1 MTSPTEIEI
10 KLELPSA
17 KPLRIAEVPA
27 VRQTSRTV
35 RSEKLV
41 SVYFDTDRLKLGRHG
56 VTLRVRQIGRRHVQ
70 TIKTGDGLFERGEW
84 ETPIATDHPNLKAA
98 RRTPIKRL
106 LTRKARQQLHAVFET
121 RVRRRTYSLRTRT
134 ADIALAI
141 DRGEIDTGKAK
152 LPLHEIELELERG
165 DKAELFELAR
175 TLVRLTSAEL
185 AVKSKSERGYELI
198 DGSIDAVAKAENLKL
213 PRRASTS
220 DAFKLIAGSC
230 LKQVVANKPAVL
242 AKKADGIH
250 QMRVGLRRLRAA
262 LSLFRE
268 MLPAEST
275 QHIKGELRWLTGE
288 LAPARELE
296 VLLGSVV
303 APLAK
308 RGGKS
313 VGGKSVGGKAVG
325 IESLSR
331 ELRQERRAARQR
343 AADAAGS
350 ARFRDLMIDLAGWIE
365 VGAWQHAD
373 PLLRERAGEPVASSA
388 RLQLERRWKKLRKH
402 GRALATLEPQRRH
415 KLRIETKKLRYAA
428 EFFASVLAAE
438 DAPRSYKT
446 FVRAL
451 HELQDRLGELNDIAV
466 HENRSTAVAEAS
478 AARARAQP
486 HRAFAAGLVVG
497 HEEARLQTVL
507 QAAERAY
514 DSFRKVKP
522 FW

>member
-27 VRQTSRTV
+27 VRQTSRAV
-35 RSEKLV
+35 RSERLV
-41 SVYFDTDRLKLGRHG
+41 SIYFDTDRLKLGRHG
-56 VTLRVRQIGRRHVQ
+56 VTLRVRHVGRRHIQ

-84 ETPIATDHPNLKAA
+84 ETPVASDHPDLKAA
-98 RRTPIKRL
+98 RRTPIKGL

-121 RVRRRTYSLRTRT
+121 RVRRRTYSLRTKT

-141 DRGEIDTGKAK
+141 DRGEIDTGKSK

-198 DGSIDAVAKAENLKL
+198 EDSLNAVARAESLNLPK
-213 PRRASTS
+213 RASTA
-220 DAFKLIAGSC
+220 DAFRLIAGSC
-230 LKQVVANKPAVL
+230 LKQIVANKPAVC

-262 LSLFRE
+262 LSLFKE

-275 QHIKGELRWLTGE
+275 LHIKDELKWLTGE

-303 APLAK
+303 APMAK
-308 RGGKS
+308 RGGKTANGNA
-313 VGGKSVGGKAVG
+313 VDGKAAG
-325 IESLSR
+325 IASLSR
-331 ELRQERRAARQR
+331 ELRQERRSARQR
-343 AADAAGS
+343 AADAAAS
-350 ARFRDLMIDLAGWIE
+350 PRFRDLMIDLAGWIE

-373 PLLRERAGEPVASSA
+373 PLLRERASEPVATTA
-388 RLQLERRWKKLRKH
+388 RLELERRWKRLRKR

-415 KLRIETKKLRYAA
+415 KLRIQAKKLRYAA
-428 EFFASVLAAE
+428 EFFASVFGGKDRA
-438 DAPRSYKT
+438 RCYKA
-446 FVRAL
+446 FVRTL

-478 AARARAQP
+478 AARARVQP

-497 HEEARLQTVL
+497 HEEARLQIVL
-507 QAAERAY
+507 EAAERACEG
-514 DSFRKVKP
+514 FRKAKP